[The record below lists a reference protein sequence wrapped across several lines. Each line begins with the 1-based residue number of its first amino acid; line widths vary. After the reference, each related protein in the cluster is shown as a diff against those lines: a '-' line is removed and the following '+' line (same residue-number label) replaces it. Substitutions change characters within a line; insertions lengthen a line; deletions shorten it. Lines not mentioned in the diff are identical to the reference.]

1 MQGLPGGMLNFNLG
15 SVSIPYSSKGF
26 VIARIERDGVP
37 MQRSIE
43 IKDGEQLTGVRVVLA
58 YGTAKLRGV
67 VNLDNGV
74 LPNGARFFVRIL
86 NKSGQLLSNFRPPE
100 VDARGH
106 FLIEDLPAGVYEIQ
120 AGVTGLPQMPRTVK
134 REFSVQDGVTTDI
147 TITIE
152 VPQAPQ
158 P

>member
-1 MQGLPGGMLNFNLG
+1 
-15 SVSIPYSSKGF
+15 VSGTTSSLQSKGF
-26 VIARIERDGVP
+26 AITRIERDGVAVD
-37 MQRSIE
+37 RTFE
-43 IKDGEQLTGVRVVLA
+43 IKDGDQLTGIRVVLV
-58 YGTAKLRGV
+58 YGNGKLRGV
-67 VNLDNGV
+67 MNLDNGV

-86 NKSGQLLSNFRPPE
+86 KSGQPLPMRPPD

-120 AGVTGLPQMPRTVK
+120 AGVMGSGFTQMPRAVK

-152 VPQAPQ
+152 IPQTPK